1 MMADLD
7 RITEL
12 LLSDEEM
19 PDVYYSMLE
28 NASDTEPTL
37 DPNSLEALIANR
49 QSQGELLMNM
59 AEITRY
65 TKNILAIVEYYRE
78 YDEQGE

>member
-37 DPNSLEALIANR
+37 DPLNQMIAN
-49 QSQGELLMNM
+49 QKAQDDFGGWIEKT
-59 AEITRY
+59 EILGRADGI
-65 TKNILAIVEYYRE
+65 KPGPDVKER
-78 YDEQGE
+78 G

>member
-1 MMADLD
+1 MLVSLYFDDGDLD

-37 DPNSLEALIANR
+37 DPLLEMIANQKSSR
-49 QSQGELLMNM
+49 RFFDDDGGRS
-59 AEITRY
+59 
-65 TKNILAIVEYYRE
+65 
-78 YDEQGE
+78 